1 MKVVVIGAHPDD
13 YELGAGMRLI
23 HHVRRQDEVTGIIC
37 SYGERAGD
45 IETRIREAIKAAE
58 FIGMKDIYILGLP
71 DTRFPDVEVIKD
83 RIEEIILPLDP
94 AVVYSHFPNDRHQD
108 HRAVALATTIA
119 CRKVPSI
126 LAYRSPS
133 TDFNL
138 FQPHLFHIG
147 LHDDFIKKRELL
159 QIYQSQ
165 MEREQGIR
173 LKQMMLDS
181 RFYGSIVDHHS
192 KLPIYAEPFCANHFV
207 LNYGEVI

>member
-23 HHVRRQDEVTGIIC
+23 HHVRRQDDVIGLIC

-45 IETRIREAIKAAE
+45 VETRISEAIKAAE
-58 FIGMKDIYILGLP
+58 FIGMKGIHILGFP
-71 DTRFPDVEVIKD
+71 DTRFPDVEIIKD
-83 RIEEIILPLDP
+83 RIEEIILSINP

-159 QIYQSQ
+159 QIYRSQ
-165 MEREQGIR
+165 MEREQGVR

-181 RFYGSIVDHHS
+181 RFYGSVVGRYS

-207 LNYGEVI
+207 LNDGEVI